1 MFLEPLTNVIQCYK
15 AIINKL
21 QRIEIIHI
29 MIFLLESMKLGINK
43 IDKQELTHRLEIKQH
58 F

>member
-1 MFLEPLTNVIQCYK
+1 MLSNVIQCYK

-29 MIFLLESMKLGINK
+29 MIFLLEWMKLGINK